1 MKSPIKVA
9 IIQLSSNDKTEENY
23 EKIKAYLHK
32 SYEKGARFILTP
44 EVSNFMSNDI
54 ELRRRVLKIEE
65 KDPILRLAKNFALK
79 NHVWILIGSLA
90 VKFDETINDNYAN
103 RSLLIDPK
111 GKVVARYDKIH
122 MFDIKISRKVH
133 FKESRYFVPGE
144 KAILVETCFAKIGMT
159 ICYDLRFPHL
169 FNQLAK
175 AGASLIC
182 VPSAFTIPTG
192 RCHWETLLR
201 ARALENNVYIL
212 APAQC
217 GQNEPS
223 RNTWGHSLVIDPT
236 GKIISDS
243 GKEPGISVVEL
254 TV

>member
-65 KDPILRLAKNFALK
+65 KDPILRLVKNFALK

-144 KAILVETCFAKIGMT
+144 KAILVKTCFAKIGMT
-159 ICYDLRFPHL
+159 ICYDLRFPQL

-243 GKEPGISVVEL
+243 GKEPGISIVEL

>member
-65 KDPILRLAKNFALK
+65 KDPILRLAKNFASK

-144 KAILVETCFAKIGMT
+144 KAILVKTCFAKIGMT

-243 GKEPGISVVEL
+243 GKEPGISIVEL

>member
-65 KDPILRLAKNFALK
+65 KDPILRLVKNFALK

-122 MFDIKISRKVH
+122 MFDIKINRKVH

-144 KAILVETCFAKIGMT
+144 KAILVKTCFAKIGMT

>member
-1 MKSPIKVA
+1 MKSPIKIA
-9 IIQLSSNDKTEENY
+9 LIQLSSNDKTEENY
-23 EKIKAYLHK
+23 EKIKTYLCK
-32 SYEKGARFILTP
+32 SYAKGARFILTP
-44 EVSNFMSNDI
+44 EVSNFISNDK
-54 ELRRRVLKIEE
+54 ELRRQALKIED

-90 VKFDETINDNYAN
+90 IKIDETINDNYAN
-103 RSLLIDPK
+103 RSLLINPK

-122 MFDIKISRKVH
+122 MFDIKINRKVG
-133 FKESRYFVPGE
+133 FKESRYFIPGK
-144 KAILVETCFAKIGMT
+144 KAILVETCFATIGMT
-159 ICYDLRFPHL
+159 VCYDLRFPHL

-175 AGASLIC
+175 AGANLIC

-217 GQNEPS
+217 GQNGPS
-223 RNTWGHSLVIDPT
+223 RSTWGHSLVIDPT

-243 GKEPGISVVEL
+243 GKEPGISIVEL
-254 TV
+254 KV